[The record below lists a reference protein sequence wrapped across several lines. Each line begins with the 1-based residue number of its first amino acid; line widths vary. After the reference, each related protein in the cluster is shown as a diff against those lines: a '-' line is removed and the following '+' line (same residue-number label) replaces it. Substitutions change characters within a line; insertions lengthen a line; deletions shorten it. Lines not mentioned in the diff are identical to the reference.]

1 MKKFIYAL
9 LILLA
14 SSTFTFSQTYTWTNG
29 GGDNSYENPLNWNP
43 TPPFNYPT
51 FGETALF
58 DGAVSNAPCI
68 MAVDNDVT
76 TITMNAAYTG
86 TVDASAI
93 LLNITNASFQGGTF
107 ISCTTTLEVSG
118 NLNKGAGSV
127 FSMTPTGVVVCR
139 LSSTTARNIIGSF
152 NFSNLVISS
161 FGSGNRIISLGANTS
176 TCTNLALSANA
187 NPLALRGGINV
198 TSVLDIQGTATTAAA
213 SNTANITFIGTGAK
227 TINGAAS
234 AGQNPIGNIIFNTTG
249 AVSMNGNITIAQSNS
264 GAALTPGNWSI
275 TNIGSFTE
283 GNSTV
288 TMCGTITANSS
299 TAAVHQAYFDN
310 LAVTTN
316 STLVFAGASRVN
328 VAKNLTN
335 NGTLTTNTSLLRL
348 NGTSGSQTIGG
359 SAPTTTLNAVEALGS
374 TGKTFSSATQI
385 LDSLKISSAV
395 AVNSG
400 GNLTFPATSTLKARI
415 AEIASGGS
423 LNGNITV
430 QTFAPGGTT
439 DWAVLG
445 VTGVQGQNLSS
456 WDGQF
461 PITCNGCINGTT
473 TAGGNFASAVAWDE
487 SMPAGDPN
495 AYVTMNNTDPLT
507 PGKGFWIYLGTGPSS
522 SSDITYNVTGN
533 AVTGNVS
540 FPVTNSGAANGDGYN
555 LVSNPYACPIS
566 WDKVALSNPGINNAT
581 YIYSADLGLTT
592 SYVGGVSSN
601 GTSGAN
607 NVIPAGQGFYVQATS
622 SGNLGF
628 QESHK
633 ISNNTGAN
641 QLIRTSSQNQN
652 IGTVLRLHVNGGGYS
667 DETAIRFH
675 QNATPN
681 FDGALDAWKLFDS
694 PGYLGFPG
702 VWSARTTIST
712 KDALNKDLSINSLP
726 YPHTQNAVIPVL
738 VRVLSTGVHT
748 ITASQ
753 LENLPPSA
761 CVLLKDKLTNTTHDL
776 RTGGYV
782 CTIADSTQSARFE
795 LKVCANGII
804 GINENTVDD
813 NSVLIGTVA
822 DGAIVYLNFD
832 KAAKTT
838 ISVTNILGQKV
849 KEDVTLYAEKES
861 VNIQLPSNNQV
872 YFVTI
877 NNGSKTYTKKIVR

>member
-1 MKKFIYAL
+1 MKKIIYAF
-9 LILLA
+9 LILL
-14 SSTFTFSQTYTWTNG
+14 SSTAFTFSQTYTWTNG

-43 TPPFNYPT
+43 TPPFGFPT

-58 DGAVSNAPCI
+58 DGAVSNALCVLG
-68 MAVDNDVT
+68 VDNDVT
-76 TITMNAAYTG
+76 AIVMNSAYTG
-86 TVDASAI
+86 TVDASAV
-93 LLNITNASFQGGTF
+93 LLNITNGSFQGGTF
-107 ISCTTTLEVSG
+107 ISCSGVLEVSG
-118 NLNKGAGSV
+118 NLSKAAAAV
-127 FSMTPTGVVVCR
+127 FTMSPTGVVICR
-139 LSSTTARNIIGSF
+139 LSSTTTRNISGSF
-152 NFSNLVISS
+152 NFTNLEISS
-161 FGSGNRIISLGANTS
+161 FGGGNRIISLGANTS
-176 TCTNLALSANA
+176 TCTNLSLNANT

-198 TSVLDIQGTATTAAA
+198 TSVLNIQGAATSAAA
-213 SNTANITFIGTGAK
+213 SNTANITFIGSGSK

-234 AGQNPIGNIIFNTTG
+234 AGQNPIGNIIFNTSGT
-249 AVSMNGNITIAQSNS
+249 VSMNGHITIAQSS
-264 GAALTPGNWSI
+264 GAAALTPGNWSI
-275 TNIGSFTE
+275 TNIGGFTE

-288 TMCGTITANSS
+288 TMSGTITANSS
-299 TAAVHQAYFDN
+299 TAATQQAYFDN

-316 STLVFAGASRVN
+316 STLVFVGNSRIN
-328 VAKNLTN
+328 VSKNLTN

-359 SAPTTTLNAVEALGS
+359 SAATTTLNAVEALGT
-374 TGKTFSSATQI
+374 TGKTFSSAAHI

-400 GNLTFPATSTLKARI
+400 GNLTFPSTSTLKARI
-415 AEIASGGS
+415 AQIASGGS

-445 VTGVQGQNLSS
+445 VTGVQGQSLSN
-456 WDGQF
+456 WDGQI
-461 PITCNGCINGTT
+461 PMTCNGCTNGTT

-487 SMPAGDPN
+487 TKPAGDPT
-495 AYVTMNNTDPLT
+495 AYVTMNNTDQLT
-507 PGKGFWIYLGTGPSS
+507 PGKGFWIYLGTGTASTT
-522 SSDITYNVTGN
+522 DITYNVTGN

-540 FPVTNSGAANGDGYN
+540 FPVSNSGAANGDGYN
-555 LVSNPYACPIS
+555 LVSNPYASPIS
-566 WDKVALSNPGINNAT
+566 WDRVTLSNASINNAT
-581 YIYSADLGLTT
+581 YIYNADLGLST

-601 GTSGAN
+601 GTNGAN

-622 SGNLGF
+622 NGNINF

-641 QLIRTSSQNQN
+641 PLIRTSSQNQN
-652 IGTVLRLHVNGGGYS
+652 IGTVLRLHVNGGGYT

-675 QNATPN
+675 QNATPT

-702 VWSARTTIST
+702 IWNARTTIST
-712 KDALNKDLSINSLP
+712 KDANNKDLSINSLP
-726 YPHTQNAVIPVL
+726 YAHTQNAVIPVL
-738 VRVLSTGVHT
+738 VKVLSTGVHT

-753 LENLPPSA
+753 LENLPPNS
-761 CVLLKDKLTNTTHDL
+761 CVTLKDKLTNTTHDL
-776 RTGGYV
+776 RNGGYV

-795 LKVCANGII
+795 LTICANAVI
-804 GINENTVDD
+804 GIKENQVDD
-813 NSVLIGTVA
+813 NSVSIGTVA

-832 KAAKTT
+832 KADKTT

-849 KEDVTLYAEKES
+849 KEDVTLYTEKES
-861 VNIQLPSNNQV
+861 VNISIPSNNQV

-877 NNGSKTYTKKIVR
+877 KHGSKTYTKKIVR